1 ADPNGSVRSRGGG
14 AARHRRWRTR
24 RKFAVP
30 TTLLAPPAVSGVAVR
45 LRLSTTGEPDTLPRV
60 LNWLRRRG
68 CALTRV
74 DYATED
80 RHGPGR
86 FVVAVVVP
94 PRHQHRLAAGL
105 GGIVGV
111 MEVSQDG

>member
-1 ADPNGSVRSRGGG
+1 
-14 AARHRRWRTR
+14 
-24 RKFAVP
+24 VP
-30 TTLLAPPAVSGVAVR
+30 TTLTLAPPAVSGVQVR

-68 CALTRV
+68 CALSRV
-74 DYATED
+74 DYAADD

-86 FVVAVVVP
+86 FLLAVVVP

-105 GGIVGV
+105 GSIVGV
-111 MEVSQDG
+111 LDVCEEG

>member
-1 ADPNGSVRSRGGG
+1 
-14 AARHRRWRTR
+14 
-24 RKFAVP
+24 VP
-30 TTLLAPPAVSGVAVR
+30 TTATLAPPVLSGVQVR
-45 LRLSTTGEPDTLPRV
+45 LRLQTTGEPDTLPRV

-68 CALTRV
+68 CLLSRV
-74 DYATED
+74 DYAADD

-86 FVVAVVVP
+86 FVLAVVVP

-111 MEVSQDG
+111 VDVCQEG

>member
-1 ADPNGSVRSRGGG
+1 M
-14 AARHRRWRTR
+14 
-24 RKFAVP
+24 P
-30 TTLLAPPAVSGVAVR
+30 TTLALAPPAASGVAVR

-68 CALTRV
+68 CTLSRV
-74 DYATED
+74 DYAADD

-86 FVVAVVVP
+86 FVLAVVAP

-111 MEVSQDG
+111 LDVVQEA

>member
-1 ADPNGSVRSRGGG
+1 M
-14 AARHRRWRTR
+14 
-24 RKFAVP
+24 P
-30 TTLLAPPAVSGVAVR
+30 TTATLAPPAATGVAVR

-68 CALTRV
+68 CTLSRV
-74 DYATED
+74 DYAADD

-94 PRHQHRLAAGL
+94 PRHQYRLAAGL

-111 MEVSQDG
+111 LEVAEEA